1 MILWKGN
8 DVENTGFD
16 NTGNW
21 NTGDYN
27 TGDYN
32 TGNWNTGDWNT
43 GNWNTGN
50 RNTGNGNTGNRNT
63 GDYNTGNRNT
73 GNWNTGDYNTGNY
86 NAGDWNTGDW
96 NTSSYHVGCFN
107 TIDASKAYYF
117 NRLIDKSEW
126 DNCRKPDWIF
136 APSPTSWIY
145 DHDMS
150 DDEKMEN
157 PTFHTCGGYLRKN
170 DMTDEWRKA
179 FESATPEDIELTRKL
194 PGFDADVFLEITGI
208 DLCLPKV
215 KNEIIVDGVTYVRKD
230 SSE

>member
-1 MILWKGN
+1 MTDIVAGFSALIVHCMILWLTWVRDQGKSGRMILWKGI
-8 DVENTGFD
+8 EMS

-21 NTGDYN
+21 NTGYRN
-27 TGDYN
+27 TGDWN
-32 TGNWNTGDWNT
+32 TGDWNTGYRNTGDWNT
-43 GNWNTGN
+43 GNWNTGY
-50 RNTGNGNTGNRNT
+50 RNTGYRNT
-63 GDYNTGNRNT
+63 GYRNTGYRNT
-73 GNWNTGDYNTGNY
+73 GNWNTGYRNTGN
-86 NAGDWNTGDW
+86 WN
-96 NTSSYHVGCFN
+96 NSSYHAGCFN

-117 NRLIDKSEW
+117 NQLIDKSEW
-126 DNCRKPDWIF
+126 DECEKPDWIF

-150 DDEKMEN
+150 DAEKMEN

-208 DLCLPKV
+208 DLRLPK
-215 KNEIIVDGVTYVRKD
+215 
-230 SSE
+230 